1 MGRQIEI
8 HSEMQK
14 QMKNHVFRVV
24 LLIVFLCGIVIAV
37 NAQPSTRR
45 PALPVNLAKFVDKYP
60 GDLMLVPA
68 VKTRMRALLGKRY
81 SEFVQSIDVQA
92 PMTKVG
98 DFLLGSGCLP
108 HSCTINEAAFAVDIV
123 NKRVHAAIFVKDKST
138 AYFNE
143 DKKPTPQVLLDWSKE
158 RAEQ

>member
-1 MGRQIEI
+1 
-8 HSEMQK
+8 
-14 QMKNHVFRVV
+14 
-24 LLIVFLCGIVIAV
+24 
-37 NAQPSTRR
+37 
-45 PALPVNLAKFVDKYP
+45 
-60 GDLMLVPA
+60 MLVPA
-68 VKTRMRALLGKRY
+68 VKARLRALLGRRY
-81 SEFVQSIDVQA
+81 SEFAQSIDVQA

-108 HSCTINEAAFAVDIV
+108 HSCTINEAAFAIDMV
-123 NKRVHAAIFVKDKST
+123 NKRVHAAIFDKDKPT

>member
-1 MGRQIEI
+1 
-8 HSEMQK
+8 
-14 QMKNHVFRVV
+14 MKAV
-24 LLIVFLCGIVIAV
+24 LLIAGLLTVFAV
-37 NAQPSTRR
+37 GAIAQPSTRR
-45 PALPVNLAKFVDKYP
+45 PVLPSNLSKYVDKYP

-68 VKTRMRALLGKRY
+68 VKARLRALLGKRY
-81 SEFVQSIDVQA
+81 SEFSHSIDVQA

-108 HSCTINEAAFAVDIV
+108 HSCTINEAAFAVDMV
-123 NKRVHAAIFVKDKST
+123 NKRVHAAIFDKDKAT
-138 AYFNE
+138 LYFNE